1 MQGHDFIS
9 FKKIDMDT
17 LHALLNFFVEPG
29 HCLILLIK
37 VVVEYT
43 KRKIGKLAGSNYLN
57 YFKLFLLHCKYV

>member
-1 MQGHDFIS
+1 
-9 FKKIDMDT
+9 MDT

-37 VVVEYT
+37 VVVEYI
-43 KRKIGKLAGSNYLN
+43 KRKIGKLVGSNYLN